1 MPLTVMIFVIGFFP
15 NIFLSRMHDAVARV
29 TSDLQARLDQHPAP
43 RFYEGPIRLQPRRP
57 DAPKSAAQGVAENP

>member
-1 MPLTVMIFVIGFFP
+1 
-15 NIFLSRMHDAVARV
+15 VARV